1 MYKQVLASIL
11 LCVSI
16 IFATPVTL
24 ADDTNLGS
32 STPSLSGNIVQEN
45 ISENY
50 TTIHGE
56 NNDSSGN
63 TFVPGHGNVSMGN
76 TYIGGS
82 NNTSHGNTYIQGD
95 NNVSIGNTHIA
106 GSNNVAEE
114 NAYVGGS
121 NNTHIGETT
130 VGADNK
136 YSSNRTYSGAS
147 NQSSKSS
154 QPSLSDIIIRIIY
167 ALTLLMILAPIV
179 INVGPVIID
188 VMRALAR
195 YIIDKYEWHRER
207 KRYTSLEDKPI
218 IKVTAPDEP
227 PTETLAEPVA
237 LPVEPAAPQSVPP
250 SPPSPSPP
258 PKFHERIFV
267 SVEFRK
273 GGKAYDYFLG
283 RHTDVNIGDKV
294 EVYVHDRRSH
304 CLKKKKARVVYI
316 SEPGEISPYA
326 RSEIIG
332 KL

>member
-1 MYKQVLASIL
+1 
-11 LCVSI
+11 
-16 IFATPVTL
+16 
-24 ADDTNLGS
+24 
-32 STPSLSGNIVQEN
+32 
-45 ISENY
+45 
-50 TTIHGE
+50 
-56 NNDSSGN
+56 
-63 TFVPGHGNVSMGN
+63 
-76 TYIGGS
+76 
-82 NNTSHGNTYIQGD
+82 
-95 NNVSIGNTHIA
+95 
-106 GSNNVAEE
+106 
-114 NAYVGGS
+114 
-121 NNTHIGETT
+121 
-130 VGADNK
+130 
-136 YSSNRTYSGAS
+136 
-147 NQSSKSS
+147 
-154 QPSLSDIIIRIIY
+154 
-167 ALTLLMILAPIV
+167 MILAPIV
-179 INVGPVIID
+179 INVGSVIID
-188 VMRALAR
+188 VMRALTR

-218 IKVTAPDEP
+218 IKGTAPDEP

-283 RHTDVNIGDKV
+283 RRTDVNIGDKV

-326 RSEIIG
+326 RSEIIR

>member
-45 ISENY
+45 ISENN

-106 GSNNVAEE
+106 GSNNVAEG
-114 NAYVGGS
+114 NTYVGGS

-136 YSSNRTYSGAS
+136 YSSNRTYHGAS
-147 NQSSKSS
+147 NRSYNSS
-154 QPSLSDIIIRIIY
+154 QPSLSDIIVKIIC
-167 ALTLLMILAPIV
+167 ALFLLMMLAPIV
-179 INVGPVIID
+179 INVGSFT
-188 VMRALAR
+188 AL
-195 YIIDKYEWHRER
+195 YN
-207 KRYTSLEDKPI
+207 
-218 IKVTAPDEP
+218 
-227 PTETLAEPVA
+227 
-237 LPVEPAAPQSVPP
+237 
-250 SPPSPSPP
+250 
-258 PKFHERIFV
+258 F
-267 SVEFRK
+267 
-273 GGKAYDYFLG
+273 
-283 RHTDVNIGDKV
+283 
-294 EVYVHDRRSH
+294 
-304 CLKKKKARVVYI
+304 
-316 SEPGEISPYA
+316 
-326 RSEIIG
+326 
-332 KL
+332 

>member
-45 ISENY
+45 ISENN

-106 GSNNVAEE
+106 GSNNVAEG
-114 NAYVGGS
+114 NTYVGGS

-136 YSSNRTYSGAS
+136 YSSNRTYHGAS
-147 NQSSKSS
+147 NRSYNSS
-154 QPSLSDIIIRIIY
+154 QPSLSDIIVKIIC
-167 ALTLLMILAPIV
+167 ALSLLMMLAPIV
-179 INVGPVIID
+179 INVGSFIID
-188 VMRALAR
+188 AMRALAR
-195 YIIDKYEWHRER
+195 YAIDKYEGYRER
-207 KRYTSLEDKPI
+207 KKYTPLEDEPSK
-218 IKVTAPDEP
+218 KETAPPPAEP
-227 PTETLAEPVA
+227 PAQPAEP
-237 LPVEPAAPQSVPP
+237 APPQPVPP
-250 SPPSPSPP
+250 SSSPP
-258 PKFHERIFV
+258 PKFHEGIFV

-304 CLKKKKARVVYI
+304 RLKKKKARVVYI

-326 RSEIIG
+326 RSEISR

>member
-1 MYKQVLASIL
+1 MNMYKQVLARIL
-11 LCVSI
+11 LCCSI

-24 ADDTNLGS
+24 ADDTNLDR
-32 STPSLSGNIVQEN
+32 TALVSLGNTVQEN
-45 ISENY
+45 ISGDNTAVY
-50 TTIHGE
+50 GE
-56 NNDSSGN
+56 NNVSSDN
-63 TFVPGHGNVSMGN
+63 TFIPGNGNVSMGN

-106 GSNNVAEE
+106 GSNNVAEG
-114 NAYVGGS
+114 NTYVGGS

-136 YSSNRTYSGAS
+136 YSSNRTYHGAS
-147 NQSSKSS
+147 NRSYNSS
-154 QPSLSDIIIRIIY
+154 QPSLSDIIVKIIC
-167 ALTLLMILAPIV
+167 ALFLLMMLAPIV
-179 INVGPVIID
+179 VNVGSFIID
-188 VMRALAR
+188 AMRALAR
-195 YIIDKYEWHRER
+195 YAIDKYEGYRER
-207 KRYTSLEDKPI
+207 KKYTPLEDEPSK
-218 IKVTAPDEP
+218 KETAPPPAEP
-227 PTETLAEPVA
+227 PAPPAEPT
-237 LPVEPAAPQSVPP
+237 PPQPVPP
-250 SPPSPSPP
+250 SSSPP
-258 PKFHERIFV
+258 PKFHEGIFV

-304 CLKKKKARVVYI
+304 RLKKKKARVVYI

-326 RSEIIG
+326 RSEISR

>member
-11 LCVSI
+11 LCCSI

-24 ADDTNLGS
+24 ADDTNLDS
-32 STPSLSGNIVQEN
+32 AASFSSGNTVQEN
-45 ISENY
+45 ISEDN
-50 TTIHGE
+50 TTVYGE
-56 NNDSSGN
+56 NNISSGN
-63 TFVPGHGNVSMGN
+63 TFIPGNGNVSMGN
-76 TYIGGS
+76 TYIGGN

-106 GSNNVAEE
+106 GSNNVAEG
-114 NAYVGGS
+114 NTYVGGS

-136 YSSNRTYSGAS
+136 YSSNRTYYGAS

-154 QPSLSDIIIRIIY
+154 QPSLSDIIVRIIC
-167 ALTLLMILAPIV
+167 ALILLMILAPIV
-179 INVGPVIID
+179 INVGSFIID

-207 KRYTSLEDKPI
+207 KRYTPLEDEPI
-218 IKVTAPDEP
+218 IKETAHDEP
-227 PTETLAEPVA
+227 PAEPPA
-237 LPVEPAAPQSVPP
+237 EPAAPQSVPP
-250 SPPSPSPP
+250 SPPR
-258 PKFHERIFV
+258 FYEGIFV

-283 RHTDVNIGDKV
+283 KHTDVNIGDKV

-304 CLKKKKARVVYI
+304 RLKKKKARVVYI

-326 RSEIIG
+326 RSEISR

>member
-1 MYKQVLASIL
+1 MYKQVLARIL
-11 LCVSI
+11 LCCSI

-24 ADDTNLGS
+24 ADDTNLDRTALVS
-32 STPSLSGNIVQEN
+32 SGNTVQEN
-45 ISENY
+45 ISGDNTAVY
-50 TTIHGE
+50 GE
-56 NNDSSGN
+56 NNVSSDN
-63 TFVPGHGNVSMGN
+63 TFIPGNGNVSMGN
-76 TYIGGS
+76 TYIGGN

-106 GSNNVAEE
+106 GSNNVAEG
-114 NAYVGGS
+114 NTYVGGS

-136 YSSNRTYSGAS
+136 YSSNRTYYGAS

-154 QPSLSDIIIRIIY
+154 QPSLSDIIVRIIC
-167 ALTLLMILAPIV
+167 ALILLMILAPIV
-179 INVGPVIID
+179 INVGSVIID

-195 YIIDKYEWHRER
+195 YAIDKYEGYRER
-207 KRYTSLEDKPI
+207 KNYTPLEDEPI
-218 IKVTAPDEP
+218 IKETVP
-227 PTETLAEPVA
+227 PPAEP
-237 LPVEPAAPQSVPP
+237 LTPPVKPAPPQPVPP
-250 SPPSPSPP
+250 SSSSP
-258 PKFHERIFV
+258 PKFHEGIFV

-304 CLKKKKARVVYI
+304 RLKKKKARVVYI

-326 RSEIIG
+326 RSEISR